1 MTAMAATSGVN
12 DPENGAQIVVPVR
25 YVARG
30 RVVQSTSL
38 QLSSEAVRVRSP
50 LPPGVGLLVAVKLY
64 LPHRDG
70 PLMAEALVLT
80 AHFSHRGPPHDGKPP
95 LRGDREIQQGS

>member
-1 MTAMAATSGVN
+1 MAATSRVN

-50 LPPGVGLLVAVKLY
+50 VPPGVGLLVAVKLY
-64 LPHRDG
+64 LPH
-70 PLMAEALVLT
+70 
-80 AHFSHRGPPHDGKPP
+80 
-95 LRGDREIQQGS
+95 

>member
-1 MTAMAATSGVN
+1 MTAMAATSRVN

-50 LPPGVGLLVAVKLY
+50 VPPGVGLLVAVKLY
-64 LPHRDG
+64 LPHSGG
-70 PLMAEALVLT
+70 PLMGLLSYATFRLCCSARAVPWRSNRPMS
-80 AHFSHRGPPHDGKPP
+80 FP
-95 LRGDREIQQGS
+95 